1 MRSALF
7 VALAL
12 VACGDNRPGIPTSSG
27 DDDTIVD
34 APVIQS
40 GPPRAV
46 AVAGDFTSGDPGVMS
61 VLDVQTMTV
70 MQNVAPAGAVD
81 SDPILRKFGDELFVI
96 NRSANNITILN
107 ASDYSLVEQIGT
119 GAGSNPQDVAVVG
132 NNLFVP
138 VYGGSGIV
146 ELTRGSTTITR
157 IALAMD
163 DPDGHPNCA
172 SIYRVDNA
180 LYVACQNLDG
190 SFVPRTAG
198 KIYVVDVATLTV
210 NPAKTITLTYQ
221 NPFSLIERV
230 PGGGAMAGDLVVA
243 TVTDFS
249 GSTGCAERFTPGA
262 TPTYQGCLAQDSDLV
277 GWVNRIDFLT
287 LGNNDTLM
295 WLAVAEAFPNAALR
309 GYDLGTQALWADPI
323 SPSTEQITEAVAC
336 PDGSIVA
343 SDSATG
349 STGLRLYNSGAV
361 EQTTSAL
368 SIGIAHVSGHGIA
381 CY

>member
-1 MRSALF
+1 MRSALL

-12 VACGDNRPGIPTSSG
+12 VACGDNRRGIPTSSG
-27 DDDTIVD
+27 DDDTMAD

-46 AVAGDFTSGDPGVMS
+46 AVAGDFTPGDPGVMS
-61 VLDVQTMTV
+61 VLDVDTMAV
-70 MQNVAPAGAVD
+70 LQNVAPAGAVD

-96 NRSANNITILN
+96 NRSDNNITILK

-146 ELTRGSTTITR
+146 ELTRGSTTITP
-157 IALAMD
+157 IALSMD
-163 DPDGHPNCA
+163 DPDGKPNCA
-172 SIYRVDNA
+172 SIYHVDNE

-190 SFVPRTAG
+190 SFVPRTMG
-198 KIYVVDVATLTV
+198 KIYVIDLATLTV
-210 NPAKTITLTYQ
+210 NTAKTMTLTYQ

-230 PGGGAMAGDLVVA
+230 PGGAMSGDLVVA
-243 TVTDFS
+243 TVGDFS
-249 GSTGCAERFTPGA
+249 GATGCAERFTPGS
-262 TPTYQGCLAQDSDLV
+262 TPTYQGCLAQDTDL
-277 GWVNRIDFLT
+277 GGYVNRIDFLT
-287 LGNNDTLM
+287 LQNNDTLM

-309 GYDLGTQALWADPI
+309 GYDLGTQLLWTDPL
-323 SPSTEQITEAVAC
+323 SPSTEEIIEAVAC
-336 PDGSIVA
+336 PDGSIVV
-343 SDSATG
+343 SDGTTG

-368 SIGIAHVSGHGIA
+368 SMGIAHVSGHGIA

>member
-7 VALAL
+7 VALA
-12 VACGDNRPGIPTSSG
+12 VAACGDNRSGLPSSG
-27 DDDTIVD
+27 DDDTMAD

-46 AVAGDFTSGDPGVMS
+46 AVAGDFTPGDPGVMS
-61 VLDVQTMTV
+61 VLDVDTMAVT
-70 MQNVAPAGAVD
+70 QNVAPAGAVD
-81 SDPILRKFGDELFVI
+81 SDPILRKFGDELFVV
-96 NRSANNITILN
+96 NRSANNVTILK

-132 NNLFVP
+132 NDLFVP

-146 ELTRGSTTITR
+146 KLTRGSTTITP
-157 IALAMD
+157 IDLSID
-163 DPDGHPNCA
+163 DPDGQPNCA

-190 SFVPRTAG
+190 SFVPRTSG
-198 KIYVVDVATLTV
+198 KIYVVDLGTLAV
-210 NPAKTITLTYQ
+210 NAAKTITLTYP

-230 PGGGAMAGDLVVA
+230 PGGAMSGDLVVG
-243 TVTDFS
+243 TVADFS
-249 GSTGCAERFTPGA
+249 GATGCAERFTPGS
-262 TPTYQGCLAQDSDLV
+262 TPTYQGCLAQDADLA
-277 GWVNRIDFLT
+277 GYVNRIDFLT
-287 LGNNDTLM
+287 LQNNDTLM

-309 GYDLGTQALWADPI
+309 GYDLGTQALWSDPL
-323 SPSTEQITEAVAC
+323 SPSTEQIVEAVAC

-343 SDSATG
+343 ADGTTG
-349 STGLRLYNSGAV
+349 GTGLRLYNSGAV